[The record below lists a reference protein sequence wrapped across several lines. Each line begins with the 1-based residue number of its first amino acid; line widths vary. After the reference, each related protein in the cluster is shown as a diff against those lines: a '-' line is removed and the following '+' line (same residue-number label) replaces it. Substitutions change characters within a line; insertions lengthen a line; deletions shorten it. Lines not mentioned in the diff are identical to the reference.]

1 MFVPTLNR
9 YSKSAGLG
17 YTYGGSNTNYNTS
30 KSDGGSELDN
40 INKELSSYPKAAPG
54 SIWCIDPNHP
64 FGGKAYVKANE
75 ASIAWVTVTTGTTG
89 ITGDFLGGETAGA
102 MAATGIIPGTAKKY
116 HDYRVGIAST
126 NEMNL
131 YLKIKEVEDIY
142 KQIDAIMAAGT
153 PAAYKQLA
161 LSPLYT
167 KLNQLRTLD
176 SLKAERTLNVNTRLR
191 LQAWLIGLSAE
202 IANVE
207 KTAKANIDYYNSL
220 VDAVS
225 KAETERLNKIAA
237 DAETER
243 KRLEKLADDAEAKR
257 QAELAEQYR
266 IEAEGQR
273 LLKEEADAEAERQR
287 LLKEE
292 ADALDRE
299 QKKLADEAK
308 VKSDTNFQYMM
319 IGGGIL
325 LLAGYFLFFKKK

>member
-64 FGGKAYVKANE
+64 FGGKAYAKANE

-89 ITGDFLGGETAGA
+89 IEGATGDFLGGETAGA

-142 KQIDAIMAAGT
+142 EQIDVINNT
-153 PAAYKQLA
+153 FSTAAYKQA
-161 LSPLYT
+161 MISPLVT
-167 KLNQLRTLD
+167 KLSQLRTLD
-176 SLKAERTLNVNTRLR
+176 SLKAARTLNVNTRLR

-273 LLKEEADAEAERQR
+273 LLKEEADA
-287 LLKEE
+287 
-292 ADALDRE
+292 LDRE

-319 IGGGIL
+319 IGGGVL